1 MKCSKRSYAIGLSTI
16 DECSTLLEKVIAL
29 FPGVKAFLLMGDVA
43 IRAINSIAK
52 RCGEGR
58 VIPAGSTYKIRGG
71 QFHFRGARAFPF
83 YLRRD
88 RVTSLRRARGR

>member
-1 MKCSKRSYAIGLSTI
+1 VKCSKRSYAIGLSTI
-16 DECSTLLEKVIAL
+16 DECSTLLEKEIAL

-43 IRAINSIAK
+43 IRA
-52 RCGEGR
+52 
-58 VIPAGSTYKIRGG
+58 
-71 QFHFRGARAFPF
+71 FPY